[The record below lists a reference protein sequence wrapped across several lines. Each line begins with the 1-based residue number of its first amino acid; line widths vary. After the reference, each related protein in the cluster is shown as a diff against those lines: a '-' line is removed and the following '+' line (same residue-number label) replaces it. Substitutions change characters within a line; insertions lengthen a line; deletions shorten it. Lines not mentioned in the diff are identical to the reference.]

1 MLYAAYGSNLHPRRL
16 RGRVSSAKLIR
27 CFASPNWRLRFH
39 KRSVDGSAKCNIVP
53 SDQSVYFAIF
63 DIDAEEKP
71 LLDGV
76 EGLNKGYEETTIVFP
91 EYGECFTYVASKSH
105 IDEGLM
111 PYSWYKELV
120 LVGLEYHQVPV
131 EYLETIRAI
140 EHQVDTDKRRREEK
154 MALVASLRNGT

>member
-1 MLYAAYGSNLHPRRL
+1 
-16 RGRVSSAKLIR
+16 
-27 CFASPNWRLRFH
+27 
-39 KRSVDGSAKCNIVP
+39 
-53 SDQSVYFAIF
+53 
-63 DIDAEEKP
+63 
-71 LLDGV
+71 
-76 EGLNKGYEETTIVFP
+76 
-91 EYGECFTYVASKSH
+91 
-105 IDEGLM
+105 M